1 MGLAV
6 EKRGAPLGLLRRPI
20 TGKSR
25 TPGGPSPFIYRTD
38 SMSKWLLSLSIVGL
52 AGAMGV
58 TWVKP
63 MVARTEEAAR
73 SQAATLSRVTREL
86 STLQQELASS
96 REALAKVDVDRSQQS
111 LLEQQLTDLS
121 SKLSGTQAQLQQQT
135 LELANV
141 EQRQTTWMGKTLG
154 ERFADMNRNIE
165 SRWND
170 VSQTLNATARI
181 AATNKDSFDHLR
193 LSVDK
198 AENNTRDINQMWRD
212 LMGPTVQ
219 ISDDSTVGS
228 GVLLRSVELDPGN
241 FRTHLLTAWHV
252 VRDIIQDP
260 ADHSELVQVYV
271 YDTEGNR
278 RREWASLVGY
288 DANLDSALL
297 VMESNSPFENGAK
310 LPGRQQL
317 DGLAVFSTI
326 YAVGCPLG
334 NDPIPT
340 FGEIADTHHEVEGN
354 RYWMI
359 NAPTYI
365 GNSGGGIFASSSH
378 ELLGIFS
385 KIYTHGNLRPTV
397 IPHMGLVTPLSSV
410 YDWLEATGNGH
421 VIPE

>member
-1 MGLAV
+1 
-6 EKRGAPLGLLRRPI
+6 
-20 TGKSR
+20 
-25 TPGGPSPFIYRTD
+25 
-38 SMSKWLLSLSIVGL
+38 MSKWLLSISIVGL

-63 MVARTEEAAR
+63 MVTRSEEASRA
-73 SQAATLSRVTREL
+73 QAATLARVTSQL
-86 STLQQELASS
+86 DSLQQELASS
-96 REALAKVDVDRSQQS
+96 RATLAQLDLERTQQAE
-111 LLEQQLTDLS
+111 LEQQVSTLS
-121 SKLSGTQAQLQQQT
+121 SQLSGTRAQLELQS

-141 EQRQTTWMGKTLG
+141 EERQTAWMGESFG
-154 ERFADMNRNIE
+154 QRIADLNRNLE
-165 SRWND
+165 ARWND
-170 VSQTLNATARI
+170 VSQTLDATAKI

-198 AENNTRDINQMWRD
+198 ADGSTRDIDEMWNH

-228 GVLLRSVELDPGN
+228 GVLLTSTELDPGN
-241 FRTHLLTAWHV
+241 FRTYLLTAWHV

-260 ADHSELVQVYV
+260 SDHSELVQVYV
-271 YDTEGNR
+271 YNSSGSR
-278 RREWASLVGY
+278 RRELATLVGY
-288 DANLDSALL
+288 DVDLDSALL
-297 VMESNSPFENGAK
+297 VMKSTALFENGAR
-310 LPGRQQL
+310 LPDRSSFDQL
-317 DGLAVFSTI
+317 SVFSTI

-340 FGEIADTHHEVEGN
+340 FGEIADTNHDVEGN
-354 RYWMI
+354 SYWMI

-365 GNSGGGIFASSSH
+365 GNSGGGIFASNSH

-397 IPHMGLVTPLSSV
+397 IPHMGLVTPLASI

-421 VIPE
+421 VIPD